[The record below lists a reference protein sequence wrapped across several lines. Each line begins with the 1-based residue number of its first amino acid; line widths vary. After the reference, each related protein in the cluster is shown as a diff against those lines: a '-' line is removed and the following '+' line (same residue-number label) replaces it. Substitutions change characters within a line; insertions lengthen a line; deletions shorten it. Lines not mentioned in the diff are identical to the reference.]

1 MITTE
6 IILTICL
13 GLAILLII
21 RLVGTISAWRKA
33 YYLREKSC
41 EIQRETIENQQVIID
56 SYKSILSKGIT
67 GLVIN
72 DKISAN

>member
-1 MITTE
+1 MTTTE

-13 GLAILLII
+13 GLAIMLNVHLIN
-21 RLVGTISAWRKA
+21 LVSLWRKT
-33 YYLREKSC
+33 YYLKEKSC
-41 EIQRETIENQQVIID
+41 ELQRETIENQQAIID

-72 DKISAN
+72 DKIGAN